1 MAMNAVR
8 AAQAHLVAFN
18 CLIGIV
24 VLCVL
29 WEWQLAPIREGG
41 SWLVLKALPLAFPIY
56 KILQKPVT
64 RRYTYQWSTLLIWL
78 YFTEG
83 TVRAWSDIGDFS
95 QILAL
100 IEATLC
106 VVFLV
111 AAIVYIRNTPSHLAN
126 VKSL

>member
-1 MAMNAVR
+1 MAMNATR
-8 AAQAHLVAFN
+8 AAQAHLVGFG
-18 CLIGIV
+18 CLIGIA

-41 SWLVLKALPLAFPIY
+41 SWLVLKALPLLFPIY
-56 KILQKPVT
+56 KIWQKPET

-95 QILAL
+95 QALAL

-111 AAIVYIRNTPSHLAN
+111 AAIIYIRNTPSHLAN
-126 VKSL
+126 VKNL